1 MTDALATIVDGQL
14 HPPRQGDSDDG
25 RGLVVDPPGPGRWAS
40 LLETGTLVFGARD
53 WWPQLPPPDVRAVL
67 LTTALRGRFPLVDGR
82 PAARAA
88 LLDDAGMVVVRARLG
103 DEELWCRGD
112 VGPHGFT
119 SIAAHAHADALSFEL
134 RIDGVDV
141 FADPGTY
148 CYHGAPEWRRY
159 FRGTVSH
166 STLEL
171 DGRDQ
176 SVSGGPF
183 LWTRHAET
191 RLRSSSGLGDGSV
204 ARWTAEHDGYSRR
217 RAPLTHRRAMELDRD
232 HGRLAIVDEIV
243 GTGRHAVALRFQLG
257 PTVECG
263 LDGAIAR
270 LAWPGHPRGA
280 TMQLDRRFVWQAHR
294 GEDAPPLGWY
304 SPAFGERMPATTLVG
319 RGVLGAGDRLR
330 CEVVFA

>member
-1 MTDALATIVDGQL
+1 
-14 HPPRQGDSDDG
+14 
-25 RGLVVDPPGPGRWAS
+25 
-40 LLETGTLVFGARD
+40 
-53 WWPQLPPPDVRAVL
+53 L
-67 LTTALRGRFPLVDGR
+67 LTAALRGRFPSVEGR

-119 SIAAHAHADALSFEL
+119 SIAGHAHADALSFEL

-183 LWTRHAET
+183 LWTRHANT
-191 RLRSSSGLGDGSV
+191 RLLASSGLEDGPV
-204 ARWTAEHDGYSRR
+204 ARWAAEHDGYSRR
-217 RAPLTHRRAMELDRD
+217 RSRLLHRRTMELDRD
-232 HGRLAIVDEIV
+232 GASLAIVDEIV
-243 GTGRHAVALRFQLG
+243 GAGRHTVALRFQLG
-257 PTVECG
+257 PTVEHE
-263 LDGAIAR
+263 LDGAIVR
-270 LAWPGHPRGA
+270 LGWRGHPCGA
-280 TMQLDRRFVWQAHR
+280 TMRLDPRLDWQVHR
-294 GEDAPPLGWY
+294 GDDASPLGWY
-304 SPAFGERMPATTLVG
+304 SPAFGERIPAATLVG
-319 RGVLGAGDRLR
+319 RGVLGAGERLR
-330 CEVVFA
+330 CEIAFA